1 MILKK
6 YLLIYGLIAIDSIRT
21 VVPLDIV
28 KTNKKK
34 VTIQELDLQ
43 ARYYLHKQYNLYN
56 PSTFD
61 GKIQKGLIVFHTS
74 KEPLVSY
81 DLFNVIGQ
89 YPDKLLKIYQDN
101 KIIESENMHIDI
113 YLYTSLIVLISL
125 PLVL

>member
-1 MILKK
+1 M
-6 YLLIYGLIAIDSIRT
+6 
-21 VVPLDIV
+21 
-28 KTNKKK
+28 
-34 VTIQELDLQ
+34 
-43 ARYYLHKQYNLYN
+43 
-56 PSTFD
+56 
-61 GKIQKGLIVFHTS
+61 KIQKGLIVFHTS

>member
-1 MILKK
+1 
-6 YLLIYGLIAIDSIRT
+6 
-21 VVPLDIV
+21 
-28 KTNKKK
+28 
-34 VTIQELDLQ
+34 
-43 ARYYLHKQYNLYN
+43 
-56 PSTFD
+56 
-61 GKIQKGLIVFHTS
+61 
-74 KEPLVSY
+74 VSY